1 MAYLPS
7 LNDFLHQSSL
17 LLQAYPSTRITTKY
31 SLPRKRNPRK
41 SQSSPTSQQK
51 QQDDTPMPDVTAP
64 AKSVAKETMV
74 AREKPPPAAT
84 LTVKAY
90 HPDSGICLKYQT
102 DKAQE
107 VGRLMGGLGKL
118 GRGETIEEPPVA
130 TASVAAAGNDA
141 DPGEVGGAEETV
153 QTVDKTKPADQAD
166 TKAQPLQQ
174 QQGKQ
179 AGGGGGGGARKK
191 KKGKR

>member
-1 MAYLPS
+1 MPYLPS

-17 LLQAYPSTRITTKY
+17 LLQAYPSTRITTRY
-31 SLPRKRNPRK
+31 SLPRKHNPRK
-41 SQSSPTSQQK
+41 SRSGPTSQQG
-51 QQDDTPMPDVTAP
+51 QQDDTPMPDVTVP
-64 AKSVAKETMV
+64 ADSTAKKTTI

-90 HPDSGICLKYQT
+90 HPDSGICLKYKT

-118 GRGETIEEPPVA
+118 GRGETVEEPSVA
-130 TASVAAAGNDA
+130 TAGVAAAGKDT
-141 DPGEVGGAEETV
+141 DPGEVDGVEETV
-153 QTVDKTKPADQAD
+153 KRDDKTNPANQTDA
-166 TKAQPLQQ
+166 KAQQLQQ

-179 AGGGGGGGARKK
+179 AGSGGGGGVKKK